1 MFSDARGSNT
11 GSPGLR
17 ITVWRAFLGRGFLS
31 LQGPGLSV
39 VAFEVLGQEE
49 SGEGDS
55 EHAASGPEASAGA
68 EAKGPPGGRGS
79 PPPAVC
85 REHGGPVKTEG
96 TGPACPGGS
105 DRHVDGASPE
115 PGGGRRSAPQPAG
128 LEREGDQAS
137 GGRGT

>member
-1 MFSDARGSNT
+1 M
-11 GSPGLR
+11 
-17 ITVWRAFLGRGFLS
+17 GRGFLS

-55 EHAASGPEASAGA
+55 EHVASGPEASAGA

-79 PPPAVC
+79 PHPAVC
-85 REHGGPVKTEG
+85 REHGGPVRTEG

-128 LEREGDQAS
+128 LEWEGDQAS
-137 GGRGT
+137 RGRGT